1 MVKIPNLVKLERR
14 KDDLLLTYDNEDVY
28 VVEYDDQRHACPFAK
43 CAPNRND
50 DESSLQLRQTVEALT
65 SKKPKVVTVGN
76 YALSFEWE
84 DSGCSS
90 GIYRF
95 ERIWALANK
104 KDPDNGKPY
113 VHGPW

>member
-14 KDDLLLTYDNEDVY
+14 KNDLLLTYDNEDVY
-28 VVEYDDQRHACPFAK
+28 VVEYDDLRHSCPCAK